1 MPLNWHFITAK
12 CHTDDLVSYIPC
24 CAAEH
29 DVYDLQ
35 ALHEKHGPLVRYGSD
50 QVSVAD
56 WEAYKTIYMG
66 QNSSFLK
73 DPIYYRGFYVRRE
86 VQ

>member
-1 MPLNWHFITAK
+1 MLTILHYAFLTR
-12 CHTDDLVSYIPC
+12 V
-24 CAAEH
+24 AEH

-73 DPIYYRGFYVRRE
+73 DPIFYRGFYVSMERNRKGSYCRHFS
-86 VQ
+86 